1 MNAYHNHY
9 RNNEIL
15 TASPAQLLIMFYDGA
30 LKFIAR
36 AEMALEAKN
45 MEAKGTA
52 INKAIAILAELSATL
67 DHEVGG
73 EIAANLEGLYDFM
86 IRELSQFNL
95 KNDPSKLPAVV
106 NMLSGLRETWVQA
119 IDVVQ
124 REGGGKSEMNN
135 SAVNVGLG
143 RGYGRA
149 Y

>member
-15 TASPAQLLIMFYDGA
+15 TASPAQLLIMFYDA
-30 LKFIAR
+30 AIKFVKR
-36 AEMALEAKN
+36 AEMALEDRN
-45 MEAKGTA
+45 MEAKGVA
-52 INKAIAILAELSATL
+52 INRAIAILAELSATL

-73 EIAANLEGLYDFM
+73 EISANLERLYDYM

-95 KNDPSKLPAVV
+95 KNDPSKLPPVV

-119 IDVVQ
+119 IEEVQ
-124 REGGGKSEMNN
+124 KAAGGKPEETN

-143 RGYGRA
+143 RGYGRSF
-149 Y
+149 